1 MIYLNLFPERKWT
14 GEPKQTKNYLS
25 ICQFVFTCECYIIVV
40 VRYGWFQFSIYKMLQ
55 GGIISPIF
63 SIKEIFLHK
72 RNQCW
77 ENLSIQDMKPS
88 KDSQPLNFVSVARIW
103 LCSFGLGVVFLFVD
117 IFSFVFM
124 SNEKVAK
131 VRLYINLKNLKRP
144 NLFLW
149 DGNTT

>member
-72 RNQCW
+72 ETNVEKTFQYKIWSQVRTY
-77 ENLSIQDMKPS
+77 NLSILCL
-88 KDSQPLNFVSVARIW
+88 SQEYDFVHLALVLSSYLSTSFPLC
-103 LCSFGLGVVFLFVD
+103 LCQTR
-117 IFSFVFM
+117 
-124 SNEKVAK
+124 KWQK
-131 VRLYINLKNLKRP
+131 
-144 NLFLW
+144 
-149 DGNTT
+149 